1 MTMTAAAM
9 RVFASFL
16 AEDAAVSLVDVEG
29 GDAVDTLGVH
39 FGVHFGVR
47 FDVHFGVHFDVGD
60 LGERIL

>member
-29 GDAVDTLGVH
+29 GDGVDTLGVH
-39 FGVHFGVR
+39 FGV
-47 FDVHFGVHFDVGD
+47 GD